1 MLILKKGTERN
12 IILLTEMKPLQNLR
26 GPRTGSLPWVLRP
39 TETIWMP
46 KRVLIRFSA
55 AHLSSSISRS
65 PQCTVAAAED
75 DDCGDYLQLT
85 EGRKGIKCCSPAI
98 ATHITGASVE
108 KAPQPH
114 ARGWGGGGRGKRKG
128 QVSLPYTVS
137 CNSSRTSESPRATY
151 CLPEHQENC
160 APLRYSLTLTSKAA
174 NFC

>member
-114 ARGWGGGGRGKRKG
+114 ARGWGGGAGGRERAKCLCLTPCHATQVVPQRVLGQLTASQNIKR
-128 QVSLPYTVS
+128 TV
-137 CNSSRTSESPRATY
+137 
-151 CLPEHQENC
+151 
-160 APLRYSLTLTSKAA
+160 PLWDTH
-174 NFC
+174 